1 MEEIAYVSLTDSA
14 SEWMVKVG
22 NVWKPFTVELACWLE
37 DMWKNDNK
45 KAHLKDYVHVRKKN
59 IYHFPNFILKIFLYK
74 GGF

>member
-37 DMWKNDNK
+37 DMWANENK
-45 KAHLKDYVHVRKKN
+45 KAHLKDYVHVRKTQACYSNMSFKQMF
-59 IYHFPNFILKIFLYK
+59 HK
-74 GGF
+74 G